1 MIAALAQNSGQH
13 EDDIYSFSTACDIF
27 SWQSDSCIIKGILFV
42 NHQGWLNTA
51 LWGLSQ
57 PSATI
62 KINFIFVSHAQNN
75 LIFKLM

>member
-1 MIAALAQNSGQH
+1 MIVALVQNSRQH
-13 EDDIYSFSTACDIF
+13 EDDAYSLSIACNIF
-27 SWQSDSCIIKGILFV
+27 SWQTDSCIVKGILFV